1 LSGGTPERV
10 RQRTPEEMEELRD
23 AEERERGRRYRA
35 AYDML
40 GLKIVAR
47 RDSTLEVS
55 GTFGLREMKRGGEPD
70 SVWSS
75 VTGRGVFGA
84 PTPDDPSDD
93 DEDRCHD
100 LRRSPIPRYPFQTI
114 L

>member
-1 LSGGTPERV
+1 MSGGTPERV

-47 RDSTLEVS
+47 RDGTLEVS

-70 SVWSS
+70 SVWRS
-75 VTGRGVFGA
+75 VTGQGAEEA